1 MRLKLELGRRMWARK
16 LPAWVVAGALSGL
29 GALSGMD
36 AVAAVPGTLSVQGG
50 LLSAGGGPVSDGNYN
65 MTFSIYKDALGGS
78 PVVTEGPVVVSVKN
92 GAYAWQLGSKNAVK
106 IGRAHV

>member
-65 MTFSIYKDALGGS
+65 MTLDRKSTRLNS
-78 PVVTEGPVVVSVKN
+78 S
-92 GAYAWQLGSKNAVK
+92 
-106 IGRAHV
+106 H